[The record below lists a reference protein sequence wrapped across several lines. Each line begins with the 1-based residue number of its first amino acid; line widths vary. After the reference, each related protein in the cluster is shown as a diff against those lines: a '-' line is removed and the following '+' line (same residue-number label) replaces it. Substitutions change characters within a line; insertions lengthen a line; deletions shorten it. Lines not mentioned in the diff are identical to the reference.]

1 MTARPRQRTRLDPEV
16 RRGQILEAA
25 ERVFAERD
33 PQDVTFEEL
42 AAAAGVSRALV
53 YNYFGDKTGLVAAVY
68 CRCLNR
74 LHDELEAAI
83 DPDAPD
89 AVRLRAGIDC
99 YLRFAKRNVGTWRLM
114 SHTGATDHPDVRRAR
129 RERFE
134 ELAAGWGGTVEARIA
149 ARGMVAFLEGATVVW
164 IDSGGHDVEQVAD
177 LLFTVLWHGLSAVA
191 GPQLRP
197 AGESRTRQQYQAAT
211 LR

>member
-1 MTARPRQRTRLDPEV
+1 M

-33 PQDVTFEEL
+33 PNEVTFEEL

-68 CRCLNR
+68 VRCLHR
-74 LHDELEAAI
+74 LHDELEHAI
-83 DPDAPD
+83 DPYAPD
-89 AVRLRAGIDC
+89 AVRLRAGIEC
-99 YLRFAKRNVGTWRLM
+99 YLRFAQRNVGSWRLM
-114 SHTGATDHPDVRRAR
+114 SHVSTTDHPDVRRAR

-134 ELAAGWGGTVEARIA
+134 ELAAGWGGTLEARIA
-149 ARGMVAFLEGATVVW
+149 ARGLVAFLEGAAVVW
-164 IDSGGHDVEQVAD
+164 IDSGGRDVERVVD
-177 LLFTVLWHGLSAVA
+177 LLFTILWQGLSAVDR
-191 GPQLRP
+191 PQARP
-197 AGESRTRQQYQAAT
+197 AGESSTRQQYHAAT